1 MFENKIYK
9 RFKKIHD
16 YITDSNCSYTKYF
29 DGKCFKYKIFPTKM
43 GDRAVISSV
52 INKYTFTL
60 GYHDA
65 DNSLLFAVAVDRKGN
80 INIIQSKIDE
90 LAIFSAIYELECLI
104 YEYKEEKRGKM
115 LEKLLKYYVPH
126 NGLGLF
132 IGRK

>member
-1 MFENKIYK
+1 MFQNKIYK

-16 YITDSNCSYTKYF
+16 YITDANCLYTQYF
-29 DGKCFKYKIFPTKM
+29 DGKCYKYKMFPTKM

-52 INKYTFTL
+52 INKYTFVL

-65 DNSLLFAVAVDRKGN
+65 DNSLLFAIAVDRKGK
-80 INIIQSKIDE
+80 INIIESKIDE

-104 YEYKEEKRGKM
+104 YKNKEKKRDEM
-115 LEKLLKYYVPH
+115 LERMFKYYQPH